1 MNSRRVS
8 TIFLLTL
15 LGVTFVLAYGI
26 LRPFLHPV
34 VLAMV
39 IGIGFHPLH
48 IQIQRLVRRNNV
60 ATLIST
66 AAVFLIFVIP
76 AGILASAASRELI
89 HTAHYISSKS
99 AAEGGIVSYVNQS
112 VDRILEWLRKYV
124 DVESSGIRQI
134 VDSLPANVSKFL
146 LRTGTLLVAGLANFA
161 GQGVITLFILFFVFR
176 DGPSIMDQVASV
188 LPLDTE
194 RARHLIARM
203 RESIVANL
211 YGIVAVSIVQGLLT
225 WIAMTIVRAGSPLL
239 LGVAAAMFSLVPIV
253 GSALVWVPVALVQ
266 LLTGHWWK
274 ATFLVIWGTVVAG
287 AADNVVRPLVVGGRV
302 KLHPVLVLFSLIGG
316 VKQFGFIGLFVGPV
330 VISLLLA
337 LLNLLKEEFGQTTN
351 GALVTDAAKVPS
363 MRPE

>member
-39 IGIGFHPLH
+39 IGIGFYPVH
-48 IQIQRLVRRNNV
+48 ILIQRWVRRTNV
-60 ATLIST
+60 AALIST
-66 AAVFLIFVIP
+66 AGVFLIFVIP
-76 AGILASAASRELI
+76 AGILASAASRELF

-99 AAEGGIVSYVNQS
+99 AAEGGIVSYVNQF

-124 DVESSGIRQI
+124 DVENSGIRQI
-134 VDSLPANVSKFL
+134 VDSLPANISRFL
-146 LRTGTLLVAGLANFA
+146 LRTGTLLVTGLANFA

-188 LPLDTE
+188 LPLDPE

-211 YGIVAVSIVQGLLT
+211 YGILAVSIVQGLLT

-274 ATFLVIWGTVVAG
+274 ATFLVVWGTVVVG

-302 KLHPVLVLFSLIGG
+302 RLHPVLVLFSLIGG
-316 VKQFGFIGLFVGPV
+316 VKQFGFIGLFIGPV

-351 GALVTDAAKVPS
+351 GALVTDSAKIPS
-363 MRPE
+363 MRTE